1 MKRKSYLLVLVFAA
15 LLVVSFFLYRWYESG
30 KAISAWEFVPENA
43 VLVYETNQ
51 VKNVWD
57 EVMSQRVG
65 KVAAALPFIVE
76 LRQNMQQLDSL
87 MEEYTDSEQFFADNT
102 LLTSMH
108 LSGSGDAHF
117 LFYIDLRDSD
127 AQALFKKIITDIE
140 QKEQLKFKQRNF
152 QGKLITEISEKRGRV
167 LSFIHHKN
175 IVVASF
181 APVLIED
188 IARRL
193 EIGLHLSFMDA
204 NRELDDVVRV
214 PDDHGNIYISYA
226 AFSALVKSMSGRVP
240 SLLPVFADAALLDLK
255 LVSDSVVL
263 TGTTLE
269 AGDADYM
276 SIFKEQ
282 EPQSFRLSGMIP
294 KHTAV
299 LYQVGFSNP
308 VQLAKSLE
316 NFRVFTADPFHKKV
330 RRFQEKHNLR
340 LEQMYEW
347 MQSEAALCVLESA
360 NPAQPDKLVM
370 IKTDKP
376 DEAASLLYK
385 LAGATAS
392 GNSSYNET
400 LGAFS
405 ISIIEEPEFPAL
417 LLGHP
422 FGGFEQTFFTL
433 AGNTVVFANN
443 LRAMR
448 SFIQVQQREGGAGL
462 LKPMLVGWS
471 QQDDEKANLRLV
483 VDIAR
488 SWNIFMQQASP
499 KWKKVLKDHDQTFRK
514 ADYFTA
520 QISGK
525 GERFHTSIK
534 LQLQKPKPTTT
545 QTSNL
550 LVKTNAKVGNFIVSR
565 PFIVRNSVDRSPE
578 MIFQDAGNMLY
589 LLNKEGKVMFRHPVG
604 SPLAGDVAQV
614 ELFGDGKLQYFFA
627 TKNKIYLLDRFG
639 AVIDNYPV
647 NMPDTISIRYASVID
662 YDNSKNYRF
671 LVTNREGDMY
681 LFDRNGE
688 SLKGWSPLRTD
699 NKPASAP
706 FHLRINGK
714 DCIVSLQNNGT
725 LHLFKRNG
733 ELYPDFPLQL
743 DGRFASSFFVEQGS
757 GFNDTYLTTIS
768 KEGLL
773 YTINLEGK
781 IIRREQAYRPSP
793 EATFRICADA
803 TARSYIIARQNKE
816 KVSVLDTKFKVL
828 FERNMGTAAEMPVQY
843 YNFGAGNEIIAVTD
857 LKKGQTHLFDKEG
870 RMQDF
875 KAVKSSHE
883 VGLIYSEAADLY
895 FLYRSYG
902 REAGIVTFRWN

>member
-15 LLVVSFFLYRWYESG
+15 LLVVSFFLYRWNETR
-30 KAISAWEFVPENA
+30 KAISPWELVPENA
-43 VLVYETNQ
+43 VMVYETDQ

-57 EVMSQRVG
+57 KAMSQRVG
-65 KVAAALPFIVE
+65 KIASGLPFAEE
-76 LRQNMQQLDSL
+76 LRHDMQLLDSL
-87 MEEYTDSEQFFADNT
+87 VEEHTDSEQFFADNT
-102 LLTSMH
+102 LLSSMH

-117 LFYIDLRDSD
+117 LFYIDLRDHD
-127 AQALFKKIITDIE
+127 TQVLFRKIITDIE
-140 QKEQLKFKQRNF
+140 QKEQLKLRQRNF
-152 QGKLITEISEKRGRV
+152 QGKLITEISEKQGRV
-167 LSFIHHKN
+167 LSFISHKN
-175 IVVASF
+175 VVVASF
-181 APVLIED
+181 SPVLVED
-188 IARRL
+188 IVRRM
-193 EIGLHLSFMDA
+193 ESGLHLSFMDA
-204 NRELDDVVRV
+204 NRELEELEHVS
-214 PDDHGNIYISYA
+214 DDHGNIYINYT
-226 AFSALVKSMSGRVP
+226 AFSALVKSMSTQAS

-255 LVSDSVVL
+255 LESDSIVL

-276 SIFKEQ
+276 SIFKDQ
-282 EPQSFRLSGMIP
+282 EPQPFSLSGMVP

-299 LYQVGFSNP
+299 LYQIGFSDP
-308 VQLAKSLE
+308 LKLAKSLE
-316 NFRVFTADPFHKKV
+316 NFRVFTADPYHKKV
-330 RRFQEKHNLR
+330 RSFQEKHNLR

-360 NPAQPDKLVM
+360 NPAQPDRLVLVN
-370 IKTDKP
+370 TSSP
-376 DEAASLLYK
+376 GNAAFLLNN
-385 LAGATAS
+385 LASATYDS
-392 GNSSYNET
+392 PYSET
-400 LGAFS
+400 LGAFT
-405 ISIIEEPEFPAL
+405 ISSIEEPEFPAL

-422 FGGFEQTFFTL
+422 FSGFRQTFFTL

-448 SFIQVQQREGGAGL
+448 NFIHVQQSEGGAGL
-462 LKPMLVGWS
+462 LKPRLVGWS
-471 QQDDEKANLRLV
+471 EQDDEKANLRLV

-488 SWNIFMQQASP
+488 SWNILMHQAKS
-499 KWKKVLKDHDQTFRK
+499 KWKKVLKDHGQTFRK
-514 ADYFTA
+514 AGYFAA

-534 LQLQKPKPTTT
+534 LQLQKPKPATA

-550 LVKTNAKVGNFIVSR
+550 LVKTNAAVGNTITSR
-565 PFIVRNSVDRSPE
+565 PFIVRNSLDRSPE
-578 MIFQDAGNMLY
+578 MVFQDAGNMLY

-604 SPLAGDVAQV
+604 SPLAGNVAQV

-627 TKNKIYLLDRFG
+627 TKDKIYLLDRFG
-639 AVIDNYPV
+639 AVIENYPV
-647 NMPDTISIRYASVID
+647 NMPDTISIRHASVVD

-681 LFDRNGE
+681 LFDHNGK
-688 SLKGWSPLRTD
+688 SLEGWSPRRTG

-714 DCIVSLQNNGT
+714 DCIVSLQNNGA

-733 ELYPDFPLQL
+733 ALYPGFPLQF

-768 KEGLL
+768 REGLL
-773 YTINLEGK
+773 YTTNLEGK
-781 IIRREQAYRPSP
+781 IIRREQAYRPLP

-803 TARSYIIARQNKE
+803 TARSYVIARQSKE
-816 KVSVLDTKFKVL
+816 NVSILDTKFKVL
-828 FERNMGTAAEMPVQY
+828 FERNLGTAAEMPVQY

-857 LKKGQTHLFDKEG
+857 LKEGQTHLFDREG
-870 RMQDF
+870 RMQEF